1 MTTQPSETQP
11 PETIEQRVA
20 RLEGAYPH
28 LATKADL
35 ARAEGVLKADIADVK
50 ADIARVEARMDARM
64 AEMEA
69 RLIKWMV
76 GAIIGVAA
84 VFTAIVRLL
93 G

>member
-1 MTTQPSETQP
+1 MTTQPTDTERLS
-11 PETIEQRVA
+11 
-20 RLEGAYPH
+20 RLEGAYEH
-28 LATKADL
+28 LATKADI
-35 ARAEGVLKADIADVK
+35 ARVEGEVTSVR

-64 AEMEA
+64 ADMES